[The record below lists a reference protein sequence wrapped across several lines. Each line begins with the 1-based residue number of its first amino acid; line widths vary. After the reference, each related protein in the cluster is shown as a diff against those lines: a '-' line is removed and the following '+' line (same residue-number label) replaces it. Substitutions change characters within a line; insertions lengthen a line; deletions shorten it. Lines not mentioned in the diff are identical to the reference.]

1 MESRSHRQVLFG
13 SNGGWYPEQW
23 TASDDRVR
31 GGSSQSYLDCS
42 GPAACFHGRLDI
54 GTLGGA
60 GFASQRTVRDDWHLK
75 LDSFAGVEVS
85 IDPSHSD
92 NHVYTL
98 ILKDHLL
105 PPNRDN
111 GREQSTMSWEFDF
124 STADSVPAGDDD
136 TTYRSL
142 FIPWGRFR
150 PTYRGKSYRSS
161 KPLDVSDIRRVS
173 IMIRSFFGSQQGEF
187 RLRIHSLTACSAPH
201 LREPSNQ

>member
-1 MESRSHRQVLFG
+1 M
-13 SNGGWYPEQW
+13 
-23 TASDDRVR
+23 
-31 GGSSQSYLDCS
+31 DCS

-173 IMIRSFFGSQQGEF
+173 IMIRRYVARIHLYTPMILQIGSFFGSQQGEF